1 LSISFHPDLRE
12 LFGQVDGLKRLRG
25 HRRDPRLP
33 GFNFPSLKEAT
44 DRTLRLRDVAETV
57 DSIELW
63 RQHWVKVF
71 AVDCSDGSVWYAWWE
86 ASEIH
91 QVAPDLATLFDMA
104 AAAADGDDVHY
115 RLDGDYFET
124 PDVFDAIAGLPVHPL
139 VVHFAVVLLPLA
151 ALGLIV
157 LVIVPSWA
165 DRFGLESSYQAP
177 VEPDLSFPSRG
188 GGLGRL

>member
-1 LSISFHPDLRE
+1 MTVSDSWRALAETAARRGLPLEEALRPPVSPAKLDKAERKLSISFHPDLRE

-71 AVDCSDGSVWYAWWE
+71 DDDYEEVFAVDCSDGSVWYAWWE

-91 QVAPDLATLFDMA
+91 QVAPDLATFFDMA

-124 PDVFDAIAGLPVHPL
+124 PDGEV
-139 VVHFAVVLLPLA
+139 
-151 ALGLIV
+151 
-157 LVIVPSWA
+157 W
-165 DRFGLESSYQAP
+165 RAP
-177 VEPDLSFPSRG
+177 IKRPWSPT
-188 GGLGRL
+188 